1 MSRVVLAW
9 LVASSVAAPPTSAG
23 QAPVN
28 RPTSRATRAEINL
41 PPMSWTCPMH
51 PDIVDDKAGNCPVC
65 KMALVAVRLE
75 LDWSCPVH
83 TSVIETKAGH
93 CPICRRNLVQIT
105 ASVSWI
111 CAGHPEVT
119 ANSPGPCSLDGR
131 PMVVARAR
139 RPHGDHNP
147 RHGGIFFMAAD
158 NTHHLEGTYPRAGV
172 FRVFLYDEYTRPLAL
187 KGVMARAVTKEM
199 VDQSSNVPRDVEAFP
214 LRPSRD
220 GTYLEAQLG
229 PQATGQT
236 PVQVTAKIRFTP
248 DAAEQRFDFSF
259 QTATNEPTPPTQ
271 ASRVTSP
278 AAPMTS
284 SPATLPVPDAPAA
297 STTTPALLTSLTTAA
312 EQVRTLLE
320 QGAYMDMYFPAL
332 AAKEA
337 ALALDDRTG
346 ELPTDRRGAASD
358 AVKRVVLGA
367 WLIDAYGDIG
377 DKLKLTEAFD
387 AFAGAVSDLKSVY
400 GQQAR

>member
-1 MSRVVLAW
+1 
-9 LVASSVAAPPTSAG
+9 
-23 QAPVN
+23 
-28 RPTSRATRAEINL
+28 
-41 PPMSWTCPMH
+41 
-51 PDIVDDKAGNCPVC
+51 
-65 KMALVAVRLE
+65 MALVAVRLE

-83 TSVIETKAGH
+83 TSVIEAKAGR
-93 CPICRRNLVQIT
+93 CPICRRNLVQVT

-111 CAGHPEVT
+111 CTGHPEVT

-187 KGVMARAVTKEM
+187 KGVTARAVTKET
-199 VDQSSNVPRDVEAFP
+199 VDQSSNVPRDLEAFP

-229 PQATGQT
+229 PRATAQV
-236 PVQVTAKIRFTP
+236 PLQVTAKIRFAP

-259 QTATNEPTPPTQ
+259 QTVTNEPTPPAQ

-278 AAPMTS
+278 VAPMTS
-284 SPATLPVPDAPAA
+284 SPATQPVPDAPAA
-297 STTTPALLTSLTTAA
+297 STTTPALLTSLTTAT
-312 EQVRTLLE
+312 EQVRTLLQ

-337 ALALDDRTG
+337 ALALDDRTV
-346 ELPTDRRGAASD
+346 ELPADRRGAASD

-377 DKLKLTEAFD
+377 DKLKLTAAFD